1 MKSVIIPA
9 VICLLFLFS
18 CENSKTEKQLS
29 DSDVDSEMSGDADA
43 DVAVMVCDELEIKI
57 PIKKDEI
64 DVKFFP
70 GEEDSF
76 YRLDQSES
84 ALTFY
89 KYNESLEIISQYS
102 GLVPDVP
109 VSYMSLAFPET
120 VLYFGYLGNNSA
132 VIGLIKESGNIQKE
146 LEGEMA
152 FPVFYNNEI
161 VLLKD
166 GSIYYYDENLELI
179 RSEEKEQISNGC
191 AGCYLK
197 FCGKNTF
204 LIKEDSVRV
213 LKEAGLNDL
222 DIKYCEPY
230 EESCYDYT
238 LNNFKCDENGAFIII
253 DYTLE
258 VTEECYDCTEED
270 YYSPRNYK
278 YKKSALINVAD
289 NYKLRKTTTDVV
301 HDAEMMP
308 DGSFNIIFSENTSI
322 AMKNI
327 AVSENKGEVFLLHK
341 PEASNSFI
349 NGSGRYFLIDTFFN
363 TYVSMFE
370 RDGTFVAETSIPIQ
384 KEIYFNIEDFIM
396 TENKDEFIIT
406 GGIFLPEQTE
416 ISAGMIDS
424 FIGKVNF
431 KDGEYSFNSQGT
443 MKDETASLIEKTE
456 NGYLAAAVSPVIKN
470 GGSKY
475 MGLEISILNEDLSE
489 SKSLVLKDFSGL
501 KYFMKSSGQY
511 IDLLFHDSS
520 NKIRATRLDFSGNE
534 ISAHEW
540 ALYILGESTYAKD
553 IVSAVKDSKIQ
564 SLIASEDGT
573 EYVFSYNH
581 SFYKNENTFPYFA
594 VEKLQ
599 NDPSKVVGGKI
610 NENQLSSRYGDI
622 LKSTDGT
629 LYTSFSS
636 VDDSWFENKKGTPVL
651 IFGTLNNT
659 MTFTKTVEIEKSDL
673 CKVKANAKE
682 ETFYVMCGDD
692 VEVYSKD
699 GVLSATGKMGFT
711 DDVIFDDDGT
721 ITEISSSYSLDGTYV
736 SVKKREC
743 GF

>member
-1 MKSVIIPA
+1 MKSVMISA

-29 DSDVDSEMSGDADA
+29 DSDVDSEVSGDV

-57 PIKKDEI
+57 PIKKDDI

-70 GEEDSF
+70 GEGDYF
-76 YRLDQSES
+76 YRLDMSES
-84 ALTFY
+84 STTFY
-89 KYNESLEIISQYS
+89 KYNESMEILSQYTVS
-102 GLVPDVP
+102 APDVSI
-109 VSYMSLAFPET
+109 SYMSPAFPET
-120 VLYFGYLGNNSA
+120 ILYFSYLENDSA
-132 VIGLIKESGNIQKE
+132 VIGLIKESGNIQIE
-146 LEGEMA
+146 IEGDTT

-161 VLLKD
+161 ALLKD

-179 RSEEKEQISNGC
+179 RSEENEQLSYDFTGY
-191 AGCYLK
+191 YLK
-197 FCGKNTF
+197 FCGENTF
-204 LIKEDSVRV
+204 LIKEGSVRV
-213 LKEAGLNDL
+213 LKEAGLDRI
-222 DIKYCEPY
+222 DIKYCDDLY

-270 YYSPRNYK
+270 YYPPRNYI
-278 YKKSALINVAD
+278 YKKSELINVD
-289 NYKLRKTTTDVV
+289 DDYKLRNTSYNRVN
-301 HDAEMMP
+301 DAEMMP
-308 DGSFNIIFSENTSI
+308 DGSFNVIFSENTSI
-322 AMKNI
+322 AMKNK
-327 AVSENKGEVFLLHK
+327 AVPENKGEIFLLHK

-384 KEIYFNIEDFIM
+384 KEIYFNIEGFVM
-396 TENKDEFIIT
+396 TENKDEYIVT
-406 GGIFLPEQTE
+406 GGISLPEQE
-416 ISAGMIDS
+416 DSHAGMIDH
-424 FIGKVNF
+424 FTGKVNF
-431 KDGEYSFNSQGT
+431 KDGKYSFNSKGT
-443 MKDETASLIEKTE
+443 IKDETASSIEKTE
-456 NGYLAAAVSPVIKN
+456 NGYLAATVSPVIKSN
-470 GGSKY
+470 GSKSI
-475 MGLEISILNEDLSE
+475 GVEISILNEDLSE

-540 ALYILGESTYAKD
+540 VLGLLGESSYAKD

-594 VEKLQ
+594 VVKLQ
-599 NDPSKVVGGKI
+599 TVPSKVVGGKI

-659 MTFTKTVEIEKSDL
+659 MTFTKTVEIEKGDL
-673 CKVKANAKE
+673 CKVKGNAKE

-699 GVLSATGKMGFT
+699 GVLLAAGKMDFK
-711 DDVIFDDDGT
+711 DNVIFDDDGT
-721 ITEISSSYSLDGTYV
+721 VAEISSSYSLDGTYV